1 MILWIK
7 SYDVTIQM
15 KAVEH
20 YVPLVLFIMLYN
32 CSSNLWVCGWIL
44 QCDHSVKAAAQCFHV
59 DF

>member
-20 YVPLVLFIMLYN
+20 YVPLLLFIMLYN
-32 CSSNLWVCGWIL
+32 CRSNLWVCGWIL
-44 QCDHSVKAAAQCFHV
+44 QCDHSVKATGQCFHV

>member
-32 CSSNLWVCGWIL
+32 YGSNL
-44 QCDHSVKAAAQCFHV
+44 
-59 DF
+59 